1 MMIRKP
7 IALPALMGAA
17 LALSASAAWAQR
29 PMPIRI
35 IPVAPAPAAQPA
47 TNPQLQ
53 MPKGPIFSAADPL
66 ELLKQVN
73 ILRGQVAALQQQTAT
88 LQGQVGAQAHM
99 IDSLKNGLATVS
111 LKGITNT
118 NDLVALNG
126 GLASLQGD
134 VANMKGEVANVKGEL
149 TNVKG
154 EAASL
159 RSSFNNHKHYQRFGH
174 LLNGKET
181 VDDIVT
187 SVPSAYCKPANSG
200 SGVFCNAPL

>member
-1 MMIRKP
+1 M
-7 IALPALMGAA
+7 LAA
-17 LALSASAAWAQR
+17 WAVSTPAAWAQR
-29 PMPIRI
+29 PIIRMP
-35 IPVAPAPAAQPA
+35 VQPAPAQSPT

-53 MPKGPIFSAADPL
+53 LPKGPIFSAADPL

-73 ILRGQVAALQQQTAT
+73 ILRGQVAALEQQTAT
-88 LQGQVGAQAHM
+88 LQGQTASQAKM

-111 LKGITNT
+111 LKGIANT
-118 NDLVALNG
+118 NDLVAVNG

-134 VANMKGEVANVKGEL
+134 LANMKGEVANVKGGLTNVKGEL
-149 TNVKG
+149 TNVKS

-181 VDDIVT
+181 VDDVVT
-187 SVPSAYCKPANSG
+187 SVPSAYCKPSKSG
-200 SGVFCNAPL
+200 SGVFCDAPL